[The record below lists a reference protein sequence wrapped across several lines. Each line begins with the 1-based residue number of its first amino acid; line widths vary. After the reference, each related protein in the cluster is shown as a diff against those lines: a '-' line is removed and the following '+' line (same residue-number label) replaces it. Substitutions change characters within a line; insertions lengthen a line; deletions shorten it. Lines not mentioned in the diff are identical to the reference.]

1 MKHKNLKWILIFLIL
16 CILCAVFY
24 LVKPREKSLTAQ
36 ISSNGKLIK
45 TVNLDENAE
54 FTVENNGYNTIKVE
68 NGKIAVID
76 ADCPDKVCV
85 NRGFTDSGTLPIVCL
100 PHKLVITVKGSDG
113 NIDAVAGGK

>member
-1 MKHKNLKWILIFLIL
+1 MKHKNLKWILIFMAL

-24 LVKPREKSLTAQ
+24 LVTPREKSLTAE
-36 ISSNGKLIK
+36 ITSDGNLIK

-76 ADCPDKVCV
+76 ADCPDKICV
-85 NRGFTDSGTLPIVCL
+85 NQGYISGGVLPIVCL
-100 PHKLVITVKGSDG
+100 PHKLVITVKGGNG